1 VLVKGKP
8 SLFLV
13 DNTAATSFPKNVTEL
28 LAVLLRKK
36 VNLAIVLSVLR
47 LTHSD
52 YPVVIF
58 LSLTCFSF
66 RLLPHHALTQEDIIY
81 SVTFLGKEVAAVL
94 STRNRDGLPFTS
106 T

>member
-1 VLVKGKP
+1 M
-8 SLFLV
+8 
-13 DNTAATSFPKNVTEL
+13 
-28 LAVLLRKK
+28 KK

-47 LTHSD
+47 LTDSD

-66 RLLPHHALTQEDIIY
+66 RLLPHHALTQEDMIY

-94 STRNRDGLPFTS
+94 SMRNRDGLPFTS